1 MIIIMS
7 VATQVD
13 RSDALIRL
21 FHPDNSH
28 LFAAGKTSTNP
39 SLFFFPQLARLQ
51 RIANR
56 SYLLAEKIITKL
68 PCSKL
73 FDRSSLHYT
82 VQELELVYGSNY
94 FVGSSLSLMPQCQN
108 SHSKLLLQ
116 HHCN

>member
-13 RSDALIRL
+13 SSNALIRL

-56 SYLLAEKIITKL
+56 SYILAEKIITKL
-68 PCSKL
+68 YLFLICSTGAL
-73 FDRSSLHYT
+73 YIMLYRS
-82 VQELELVYGSNY
+82 
-94 FVGSSLSLMPQCQN
+94 
-108 SHSKLLLQ
+108 
-116 HHCN
+116 